1 MMRTATA
8 AEVAQMLD
16 WAAAE
21 GWNPGLDDAGTF
33 AAADPDGFF
42 VAEQDGQPVAAI
54 SVVNHSDS
62 FAFLGLY
69 LCQPAY
75 RGRGIGY
82 ALWQHALAHAGART
96 VGLDGVAAQQDN
108 YARSGFVKTGATT
121 RFEGP
126 CHAVAATGLRP
137 VTPADLDA
145 LTGLDRA
152 ANGFDRPRFLKAWLT
167 DTATRKT
174 VVQVAGDSMTGFAT
188 ARLCRQGCKVGP
200 VVAPNLDAALM
211 LAQAAAG
218 ALNARAM
225 IIDVPDTQPALQSA
239 LRAQGFAATFET
251 ARMYK
256 GPAPV
261 AGQGLFAVATLELG

>member
-1 MMRTATA
+1 MRTATR
-8 AEVAQMLD
+8 AEIAQMLD

-21 GWNPGLDDAGTF
+21 GWNPGLDDAAAF
-33 AAADPDGFF
+33 ADADPGGFF

-69 LCQPAY
+69 LCQPTY

-82 ALWQHALAHAGART
+82 ALWQHALAHAGTRT
-96 VGLDGVAAQQDN
+96 VGLDGVAAQQEN
-108 YARSGFVKTGATT
+108 YARSGFVRTGATT

-126 CHAVAATGLRP
+126 CAAPDVTGIRP

-145 LTGLDRA
+145 LATLDRA
-152 ANGFDRPRFLKAWLT
+152 ANGFDRPRFLNAWLT
-167 DTATRKT
+167 DADTRKT
-174 VVQVAGDSMTGFAT
+174 VVQVTGDRLTGFAT
-188 ARLCRQGCKVGP
+188 ARLCRQGCKLGP
-200 VVAPNLDAALM
+200 VIAGDRDAALS

-218 ALNARAM
+218 ALDARAM
-225 IIDVPDTQPALQSA
+225 IIDVPDTQPALQDA

-256 GPAPV
+256 GPAPT
-261 AGQGLFAVATLELG
+261 AGPGLFAVATLELG